1 MTDPDTFAATFA
13 ALYAA
18 HQVGDFWVQTE
29 QQAATKGQPGWP
41 GRIACAQHCATYT
54 LTAFAALAA
63 LYWVTGAT
71 GPAWRL
77 TAGLAVSAVTHYI
90 ADRRAPL
97 RRIADAVG
105 RGEFYR
111 VAGRGIN
118 GAYLL
123 DQSWHVGWLAITAL
137 VIA

>member
-1 MTDPDTFAATFA
+1 MTDPGTIGGIFA

-18 HQVGDFWVQTE
+18 HQVADHWVQTE

-41 GRIACAQHCATYT
+41 GRVACLTHCATYT
-54 LTAFAALAA
+54 ATAFAALAA
-63 LYWVTGAT
+63 LYWATGTT

-77 TAGLAVSAVTHYI
+77 GAGLAGSAVTHYI
-90 ADRRAPL
+90 ADRRTPL

-105 RGEFYR
+105 RGGFYR
-111 VAGRGIN
+111 VAGNGIN

-123 DQSWHVGWLAITAL
+123 DQSWHVGWLFIAAL